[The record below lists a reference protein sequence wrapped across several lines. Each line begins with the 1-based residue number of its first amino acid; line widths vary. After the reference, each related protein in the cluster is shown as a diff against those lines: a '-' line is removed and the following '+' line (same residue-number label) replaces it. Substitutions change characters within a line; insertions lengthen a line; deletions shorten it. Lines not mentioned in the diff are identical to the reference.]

1 MGASVGGALL
11 QGAGRAISN
20 SALRSDLSKSAGLW
34 GDATK
39 FKMVNPDKY
48 SLMSGNARIQN
59 LATGE
64 IFKAGGAEI
73 NGAMKTGQDI
83 QASLDGVMNT
93 GYNVQASLFARDR
106 IGMFTSERAI
116 RKLPNKYLKM
126 VTDALPE
133 NAANTMSLTARVNIR
148 NSAVEIANR
157 LGDIKQ
163 LARGATRVSDI
174 AESIEER
181 SRRQALEKL
190 FALTGLTPMEYRILK
205 SIVKNGEITNKGL

>member
-73 NGAMKTGQDI
+73 NGVWKTGQDI
-83 QASLDGVMNT
+83 
-93 GYNVQASLFARDR
+93 QASLFARDR

>member
-20 SALRSDLSKSAGLW
+20 SALRSDLSKSVGIF

-39 FKMVNPDKY
+39 FKMVNPDQY
-48 SLMSGNARIQN
+48 SLMSGNARVQN
-59 LATGE
+59 LITGE

-73 NGAMKTGQDI
+73 NGVWKTGQDI
-83 QASLDGVMNT
+83 
-93 GYNVQASLFARDR
+93 QASLFARDR

-133 NAANTMSLTARVNIR
+133 NAANTMSLTAKYNIR

-163 LARGATRVSDI
+163 LSRGATRVSDI